1 MHSSGKTQAP
11 GHIFAAVLW
20 VLAQGAPRR
29 PPGAAGRLFL
39 RYFAS
44 ENRIFFQKKLIGVN
58 FGIRVFA
65 RLAANVEWVPRGNR
79 AVALSTCLGEHDRSQ
94 RAACNCS
101 RRTCAEGNNC
111 SNSEFLPLPALRAR
125 FEALA
130 KTATGRLAVFGG
142 KPFAAL
148 PEFAPLL
155 RDFLRGK

>member
-1 MHSSGKTQAP
+1 MQALLLGHSTGTTGWPRTWSGCRAETEPSRSRPA
-11 GHIFAAVLW
+11 W
-20 VLAQGAPRR
+20 VSTTACNE
-29 PPGAAGRLFL
+29 RL
-39 RYFAS
+39 
-44 ENRIFFQKKLIGVN
+44 
-58 FGIRVFA
+58 
-65 RLAANVEWVPRGNR
+65 
-79 AVALSTCLGEHDRSQ
+79 
-94 RAACNCS
+94 CNCS
-101 RRTCAEGNNC
+101 RRLLSRWAACVFALKSDALCCTCAEGNNC

>member
-1 MHSSGKTQAP
+1 M
-11 GHIFAAVLW
+11 
-20 VLAQGAPRR
+20 
-29 PPGAAGRLFL
+29 
-39 RYFAS
+39 
-44 ENRIFFQKKLIGVN
+44 
-58 FGIRVFA
+58 
-65 RLAANVEWVPRGNR
+65 EWVPRGNR
-79 AVALSTCLGEHDRSQ
+79 AVALSTCLGEHDRLQ

-101 RRTCAEGNNC
+101 RRLLSLGCLRLRTLTLCAVLYMCAEGNNC

>member
-1 MHSSGKTQAP
+1 MLLDDSTGTTGWPRTWSGYRAETAP
-11 GHIFAAVLW
+11 SRSRPAWVSTTACNERLATALVDCSRWAACVFALLTLCAVL
-20 VLAQGAPRR
+20 
-29 PPGAAGRLFL
+29 
-39 RYFAS
+39 
-44 ENRIFFQKKLIGVN
+44 
-58 FGIRVFA
+58 
-65 RLAANVEWVPRGNR
+65 
-79 AVALSTCLGEHDRSQ
+79 C
-94 RAACNCS
+94 C
-101 RRTCAEGNNC
+101 TCAEGNNC

>member
-1 MHSSGKTQAP
+1 MLCCT
-11 GHIFAAVLW
+11 
-20 VLAQGAPRR
+20 
-29 PPGAAGRLFL
+29 
-39 RYFAS
+39 
-44 ENRIFFQKKLIGVN
+44 
-58 FGIRVFA
+58 
-65 RLAANVEWVPRGNR
+65 
-79 AVALSTCLGEHDRSQ
+79 
-94 RAACNCS
+94 
-101 RRTCAEGNNC
+101 EGNNC